1 MTDKEKI
8 IRDYIDYLRM
18 TASLDDEFL
27 KDIVNKAIEKDPEQL
42 NAIKDILYCKRKIRL
57 TTMTCVSTKDE
68 KDEQDKKGE
77 KYEQDDEWKDE
88 DGTKIDIYVDNGCL
102 SVDELKK
109 LAQCIREI
117 EQNNPQRVIKILI
130 DTPEKT
136 VSEMKGVL
144 DSIEPNF
151 PYKLVVELPRTHKM

>member
-8 IRDYIDYLRM
+8 IRDYIDHLRM

-27 KDIVNKAIEKDPEQL
+27 KDTVNKAIEKDPEQL
-42 NAIKDILYCKRKIRL
+42 NAIKDILYDKRKIRL

-68 KDEQDKKGE
+68 KDEKEE
-77 KYEQDDEWKDE
+77 KDDEWKGE

-109 LAQCIREI
+109 LTQCIREI

-144 DSIEPNF
+144 DSVEPNF